1 MTNLMDIIV
10 FLTILNTFAIG
21 ILVGVTIIKKK
32 K

>member
-1 MTNLMDIIV
+1 MTNLMDIII